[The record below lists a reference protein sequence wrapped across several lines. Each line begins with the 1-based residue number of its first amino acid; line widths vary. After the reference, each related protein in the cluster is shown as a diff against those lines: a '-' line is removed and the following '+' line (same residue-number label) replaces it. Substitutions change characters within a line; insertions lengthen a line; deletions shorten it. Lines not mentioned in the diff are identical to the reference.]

1 MNYLEELTNTG
12 LRRSEG
18 MAASISPMILQ
29 IRKERIK
36 QSLIDLDTVGHR
48 QDHIATIDGVMYYDD
63 SRAES
68 VNATWFTMENLV
80 SPVVWIAGGDNQG
93 NFGELKS
100 AARKNVRAMI
110 CIGKDSKS
118 LTKAFSK
125 SVTDIYQAE
134 SIEEATKM
142 AAIVA
147 QKNDVVL
154 FSPACHSDN
163 QNESF
168 ETRGNRFIHA
178 VRQLENEHR
187 Q

>member
-1 MNYLEELTNTG
+1 MNYLEELTNIG

-100 AARKNVRAMI
+100 AASPSPTFTKPKASRKPQRWPR
-110 CIGKDSKS
+110 
-118 LTKAFSK
+118 L
-125 SVTDIYQAE
+125 
-134 SIEEATKM
+134 
-142 AAIVA
+142 
-147 QKNDVVL
+147 
-154 FSPACHSDN
+154 
-163 QNESF
+163 
-168 ETRGNRFIHA
+168 
-178 VRQLENEHR
+178 
-187 Q
+187 

>member
-1 MNYLEELTNTG
+1 
-12 LRRSEG
+12 
-18 MAASISPMILQ
+18 
-29 IRKERIK
+29 
-36 QSLIDLDTVGHR
+36 
-48 QDHIATIDGVMYYDD
+48 
-63 SRAES
+63 
-68 VNATWFTMENLV
+68 
-80 SPVVWIAGGDNQG
+80 
-93 NFGELKS
+93 
-100 AARKNVRAMI
+100 MI

-163 QNESF
+163 RNESF